1 MPVYQL
7 IPEVSLFPP
16 TEEAEDDG
24 LLAVGGDLTKE
35 RLLAAY
41 SKGIFPWYEVGQPIL
56 WWSPDPRLVLIPEE
70 LKISR
75 SLRKVMRKQ
84 RFEIRFDSAFQQ
96 VIKACAEV
104 RRERN
109 EGTWIIPEMQ
119 QAYTDLHQ
127 EGFAHSVESWQDGE
141 LAGGLYGISL
151 GQCFFGESMFS
162 TRNDSSKVALV
173 ALADFSRQVG
183 IKLIDCQMTTSHLLS
198 LGAKEINRKDFL
210 KTLKICLKQPT
221 LKGSWDNG
229 STSVETNLSQN
240 SNARITR

>member
-7 IPEVSLFPP
+7 IPEVSFFPP
-16 TEEAEDDG
+16 TEEAEGDG

-41 SKGIFPWYEVGQPIL
+41 SKGVFPWYETGQPIL

-75 SLRKVMRKQ
+75 SLRKALRKQ
-84 RFEIRFDSAFQQ
+84 QFEIRFDSAFQQ
-96 VIKACAEV
+96 VIKACADV
-104 RRERN
+104 RTQQG

-119 QAYTDLHQ
+119 QAYTELHQ
-127 EGFAHSVESWQDGE
+127 DGFAHSVESWLDGE

-173 ALADFSRQVG
+173 ALVEFSKQVG
-183 IKLIDCQMTTSHLLS
+183 IKMIDCQMTTSHLLS
-198 LGAKEINRKDFL
+198 LGAREIKRKVFL
-210 KTLKICLKQPT
+210 QNLKIHLEEPT
-221 LKGSWDNG
+221 LKGSWNNG
-229 STSVETNLSQN
+229 SASIKTKLFQN
-240 SNARITR
+240 

>member
-7 IPEVSLFPP
+7 IPEVLLFPP
-16 TEEAEDDG
+16 TEEAEGDG

-41 SKGIFPWYEVGQPIL
+41 SKGVFPWYEAGQPIL

-75 SLRKVMRKQ
+75 SLRKALRKQ
-84 RFEIRFDSAFQQ
+84 QFEIRFDSAFQQ
-96 VIKACAEV
+96 VIKACADV
-104 RRERN
+104 RTQQG

-119 QAYTDLHQ
+119 QAYTELHQ
-127 EGFAHSVESWQDGE
+127 DGFAHSVESWLDGE

-173 ALADFSRQVG
+173 ALVEFSKQVG
-183 IKLIDCQMTTSHLLS
+183 IKMIDCQMTTSHLLS
-198 LGAKEINRKDFL
+198 LGAREIKRKVFL
-210 KTLKICLKQPT
+210 QNLKIHLEEPT
-221 LKGSWDNG
+221 LKGSWNNG
-229 STSVETNLSQN
+229 SASIKTKLF
-240 SNARITR
+240 

>member
-7 IPEVSLFPP
+7 LPEVSLFPP

-24 LLAVGGDLTKE
+24 LLAVGGDLSKE

-56 WWSPDPRLVLIPEE
+56 WWSPDPRLVLTPET

-75 SLRKVMRKQ
+75 SLRKVLRKQ
-84 RFEIRFDSAFQQ
+84 QFEIRFDTAFEK
-96 VIKACAEV
+96 VIKACADV
-104 RRERN
+104 RTEQG

-119 QAYTDLHQ
+119 QAYTELHQ
-127 EGFAHSVESWQDGE
+127 DGFAHSVESWLDGE
-141 LAGGLYGISL
+141 LVGGLYGISL

-173 ALADFSRQVG
+173 ALVEFSREVG
-183 IKLIDCQMTTSHLLS
+183 IRMIDCQMTTPHLLS
-198 LGAKEINRKDFL
+198 LGASEIQRKEFL
-210 KTLKICLKQPT
+210 KNLKILLEQPT
-221 LKGSWDNG
+221 LKGSWNN
-229 STSVETNLSQN
+229 SSASIKTKLFQN
-240 SNARITR
+240 

>member
-7 IPEVSLFPP
+7 IPEVSFFPP
-16 TEEAEDDG
+16 TEEAEGDG

-41 SKGIFPWYEVGQPIL
+41 SKGVFPWYETGQPIL

-75 SLRKVMRKQ
+75 SLRKALRKQ
-84 RFEIRFDSAFQQ
+84 QFEIRFDSAFQQ
-96 VIKACAEV
+96 VIKACADV
-104 RRERN
+104 RTQQG

-119 QAYTDLHQ
+119 QAYTELHQ
-127 EGFAHSVESWQDGE
+127 DGFAHSVESWLDGE

-173 ALADFSRQVG
+173 ALVEFSKQVG
-183 IKLIDCQMTTSHLLS
+183 IKMIDCQMTTSHLLS
-198 LGAKEINRKDFL
+198 LGAREIKRKVFL
-210 KTLKICLKQPT
+210 QNLKIHLEEPT
-221 LKGSWDNG
+221 LKGSWNNG
-229 STSVETNLSQN
+229 SASIKTKLF
-240 SNARITR
+240 

>member
-16 TEEAEDDG
+16 TEEAQDDG

-56 WWSPDPRLVLIPEE
+56 WWSPDPRLVLTPET

-75 SLRKVMRKQ
+75 SLRKILRKQ
-84 RFEIRFDSAFQQ
+84 QFEIRFDTAFEK
-96 VIKACAEV
+96 VIKACADV
-104 RRERN
+104 RTEQG

-119 QAYTDLHQ
+119 QAYTELHQ
-127 EGFAHSVESWQDGE
+127 DGFAHSVESWLDGE
-141 LAGGLYGISL
+141 LVGGLYGISL

-173 ALADFSRQVG
+173 ALVEFSREVG
-183 IKLIDCQMTTSHLLS
+183 IRMIDCQMTTPHLLS
-198 LGAKEINRKDFL
+198 LGASEIQRKKFL
-210 KTLKICLKQPT
+210 TNLKILLEQPT
-221 LKGSWDNG
+221 LKGSWNRG
-229 STSVETNLSQN
+229 SATFKTK
-240 SNARITR
+240 IF

>member
-56 WWSPDPRLVLIPEE
+56 WWSPDPRLVLTPET

-75 SLRKVMRKQ
+75 SLRKVLRKQ
-84 RFEIRFDSAFQQ
+84 QFEIRFDTAFEK
-96 VIKACAEV
+96 VIKACADV
-104 RRERN
+104 RTEQG

-119 QAYTDLHQ
+119 QAYTELHQ
-127 EGFAHSVESWQDGE
+127 DGFAHSVESWLDGE
-141 LAGGLYGISL
+141 LVGGLYGISL

-173 ALADFSRQVG
+173 ALVEFSREVG
-183 IKLIDCQMTTSHLLS
+183 IRMIDCQMTTPHLLS
-198 LGAKEINRKDFL
+198 LGASEIQRKKFL
-210 KTLKICLKQPT
+210 TNLKILLEQPT
-221 LKGSWDNG
+221 LKGSWNRG
-229 STSVETNLSQN
+229 SATFKTK
-240 SNARITR
+240 IF

>member
-7 IPEVSLFPP
+7 IPEFTLFPP
-16 TEEAEDDG
+16 TEEAEGDG

-41 SKGIFPWYEVGQPIL
+41 SKGIFPWYEAGQPIL

-75 SLRKVMRKQ
+75 SLRKALRKQ
-84 RFEIRFDSAFQQ
+84 QFEIRFDSAFQQ
-96 VIKACAEV
+96 VIKACADV
-104 RRERN
+104 RTQQG

-119 QAYTDLHQ
+119 QAYTELHQ
-127 EGFAHSVESWQDGE
+127 DGFAHSVESWLDGE

-173 ALADFSRQVG
+173 ALVEFSKQVG
-183 IKLIDCQMTTSHLLS
+183 IKMIDCQMTTSHLLS
-198 LGAKEINRKDFL
+198 LGAREIKRKVFL
-210 KTLKICLKQPT
+210 QNLKIHLEEPT
-221 LKGSWDNG
+221 LKGSWNNG
-229 STSVETNLSQN
+229 SASIKTKLFQN
-240 SNARITR
+240 

>member
-7 IPEVSLFPP
+7 IPEVSFFPP
-16 TEEAEDDG
+16 TEEAEGDG

-41 SKGIFPWYEVGQPIL
+41 SKGVFPWYEAGQPIL

-75 SLRKVMRKQ
+75 SLRKALRKQ
-84 RFEIRFDSAFQQ
+84 QFEIRFDSAFQH
-96 VIKACAEV
+96 VIKACADL
-104 RRERN
+104 RTQHG

-119 QAYTDLHQ
+119 LAYTELHQ
-127 EGFAHSVESWQDGE
+127 EGFAHSVESWLDGE
-141 LAGGLYGISL
+141 LVGGLYGISL

-173 ALADFSRQVG
+173 ALVEFSKQVG
-183 IKLIDCQMTTSHLLS
+183 IKMIDCQMTTAHLLS
-198 LGAKEINRKDFL
+198 FGAREIKRKVFL
-210 KTLKICLKQPT
+210 QNLKM
-221 LKGSWDNG
+221 
-229 STSVETNLSQN
+229 
-240 SNARITR
+240 

>member
-16 TEEAEDDG
+16 TEEAEGDG

-41 SKGIFPWYEVGQPIL
+41 SKGIFPWYEAGQPIL

-75 SLRKVMRKQ
+75 SLRKALRKQ
-84 RFEIRFDSAFQQ
+84 QFEIRFDSAFQQ
-96 VIKACAEV
+96 VIKACADI
-104 RRERN
+104 RIQKG

-119 QAYTDLHQ
+119 QAYTELHQ
-127 EGFAHSVESWQDGE
+127 CGFAHSVESWLDGE

-151 GQCFFGESMFS
+151 GRCFFGESMFS

-173 ALADFSRQVG
+173 ALVEFSKQVG
-183 IKLIDCQMTTSHLLS
+183 IKMIDCQMTTSHLLS
-198 LGAKEINRKDFL
+198 LGAREIKRKVFL
-210 KTLKICLKQPT
+210 QNLKIHLEEPT
-221 LKGSWDNG
+221 LKGSWNNG
-229 STSVETNLSQN
+229 STSIKTKLFQN
-240 SNARITR
+240 